1 MLITTFIATAR
12 AGRIH
17 HFARLV
23 QAAGKRFVRGVR
35 ILRERLA
42 QARRDRREIE
52 MLLRADDRLL
62 ADIGLTR
69 ADVHFAFGSGRKRS
83 RWIAARDRDE
93 TRAISNREIEK
104 LPRIDAP
111 SLAPALPGQTVGHEN
126 FR

>member
-1 MLITTFIATAR
+1 MLITTVIATAR
-12 AGRIH
+12 SKRSRH
-17 HFARLV
+17 LVRLIRF
-23 QAAGKRFVRGVR
+23 AGKRAARGVR
-35 ILRERLA
+35 ILGRRIA

-52 MLLRADDRLL
+52 MLLAADDRMLS
-62 ADIGLTR
+62 DIGVTR
-69 ADVHFAFGSGRKRS
+69 ADVSFAFGGGRKRS